1 MNCKRATLDKEGE
14 RERDGVR
21 KKSRGKEEVRERE
34 KIITSCGRL
43 LTKIS
48 QTLIPD
54 SKGQKY
60 DQINDLTLLVTKYH
74 WANSKLFL
82 FPHISFLKPAFDS
95 GSKKPKLVLAYPVPS
110 LVTALIKPTYRSYA
124 WGKWVRTRDFES
136 IR

>member
-1 MNCKRATLDKEGE
+1 M
-14 RERDGVR
+14 R

-60 DQINDLTLLVTKYH
+60 DQINDLTLLVAEYH
-74 WANSKLFL
+74 WANSKLFFVPTL
-82 FPHISFLKPAFDS
+82 KLSKASF
-95 GSKKPKLVLAYPVPS
+95 
-110 LVTALIKPTYRSYA
+110 
-124 WGKWVRTRDFES
+124 
-136 IR
+136 